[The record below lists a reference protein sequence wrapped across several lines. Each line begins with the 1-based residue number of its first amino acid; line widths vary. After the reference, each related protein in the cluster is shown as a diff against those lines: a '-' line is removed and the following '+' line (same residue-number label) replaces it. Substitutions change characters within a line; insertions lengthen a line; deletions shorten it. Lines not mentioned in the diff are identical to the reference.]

1 VNARQRR
8 VRRRSIARQT
18 AWLWDR
24 MAYHAREASWSQRYI
39 VGDPD
44 GTIAA
49 IDRYAATLGPPRAR
63 AVPVP
68 VETT

>member
-1 VNARQRR
+1 
-8 VRRRSIARQT
+8 
-18 AWLWDR
+18 